1 MVLARSL
8 SQQPTQQSS
17 VKELAP
23 LHTRYTSASVTCA
36 PYVALFQVTP
46 RPSQRRSGSDRPIK
60 HLAVFL
66 AAGRFNIETTAV
78 KAVASADDCI
88 CCCLRGVSVS
98 VILFPLSLR
107 FVPCFARNAAV
118 VHRPSPEPH
127 ALIFSKPRNKAK
139 EYTMQTTDT
148 TKHHSPRV

>member
-1 MVLARSL
+1 MASAAGPHGVGSFSFSAADTTILCERAC
-8 SQQPTQQSS
+8 SS
-17 VKELAP
+17 P
-23 LHTRYTSASVTCA
+23 HSIYTSTSVTCA

-66 AAGRFNIETTAV
+66 AAGRFNIQTTAV

-118 VHRPSPEPH
+118 VHRPSREPH

-139 EYTMQTTDT
+139 EYTM
-148 TKHHSPRV
+148 